1 MKRTFIALLA
11 LGLWALNISHAQD
24 RLDLDS
30 ILRDKETLTQS
41 EMEEA
46 GTGDRKQFKVKT
58 DTDTSALAV
67 GDTYKNDE
75 KTFFKVASILKQ
87 GSTGGAFML
96 ERVNGAADPGKKFT
110 KVSGSGPAA
119 IVARTTMI
127 DIYLQ
132 GGAFLHPIAALFVVV
147 VVLLINGLIIYRQ
160 KRQCD
165 AAFVAAAEQA
175 LVAGDIK
182 QFDDLAAQEKGM
194 MAQICRAMTYR
205 LEHSTMEDIKHR
217 VEVAAGKQIARLRI
231 PVKTM
236 NLIAVAAPLLGLLG
250 TIVGMVIVFEAVA
263 GTTGAAKASALA
275 SGIRVKLFCTAAAM
289 IVAIPALFC
298 YFIFAQKLSIIIAEC
313 EIVSERFLHL
323 IAMRKRQGAGKQAE
337 QLVEKW

>member
-1 MKRTFIALLA
+1 MNKTIAALLGA
-11 LGLWALNISHAQD
+11 ALWAATTAVAQD
-24 RLDLDS
+24 KLDLDS

-46 GTGDRKQFKVKT
+46 GSGDRKQFKIKT
-58 DTDTSALAV
+58 DNDISALEV
-67 GDTYKNDE
+67 GATYKNDE
-75 KTFFKVASILKQ
+75 KTFFKVASIDSK
-87 GSTGGAFML
+87 GAKGGTFIL
-96 ERVNGAADPGKKFT
+96 ERTNGAAEPGKKFT
-110 KVSGSGPAA
+110 KINGEGPAA
-119 IVARTTMI
+119 ILARTTMI

-132 GGAFLHPIAALFVVV
+132 GGGFLHPIAFLFVVV
-147 VVLLINGLIIYRQ
+147 VVLLINSLLIYRNQ
-160 KRQCD
+160 RQCR
-165 AAFVAAAEQA
+165 AAFIDQAEKA

-182 QFDDLAAQEKGM
+182 QFDELAAKEKGM
-194 MAQICRAMTYR
+194 LAHICRAMTYR
-205 LEHSTMEDIKHR
+205 LEHSTMDDIKHR

-298 YFIFAQKLSIIIAEC
+298 YFIFNQKLSVIIAEC
-313 EIVSERFLHL
+313 EIVAERFLHL
-323 IAMRKRQGAGKQAE
+323 IAMRKRNGADKSAAE
-337 QLVEKW
+337 PAAKW